1 MLIYSKLKSIRKVL
15 SLSQSDIEI
24 ETGLSQRDISQ
35 LENGKKK
42 FIPTAYIQFLNK
54 KNIPLN
60 LLFDDSFSLSD
71 FENTIAV
78 LASNNCKENCKDDC
92 KVIAENTLEGGK
104 TKGTESNVPENVQV
118 NVPIS
123 PIFLSESGKTKGA
136 NIIELPIIKSDNPE
150 MVSVPVVDISVAAG
164 HGFDNPDYMEEVDAI
179 YFPKSMIHSGQTYL
193 CVRIKG
199 ESMAP
204 TLQDGGYLVIRLLD
218 RSEWQSIREGYV
230 YVLSDIEG
238 RSYVKRLK
246 NRLSEHGFIVCTSDN
261 PDVTRY
267 RNFNL
272 FEHEINTVWYA
283 EWYISAKMPNI
294 HTHYYNKVNE
304 LEDKYDDIITQMQ
317 QMQKEIRALSQHS

>member
-1 MLIYSKLKSIRKVL
+1 MLIYNKLKTVRKVL
-15 SLSQSDIEI
+15 SLSQSDIEA

-54 KNIPLN
+54 KGIPLD

-71 FENTIAV
+71 FENNIR
-78 LASNNCKENCKDDC
+78 E
-92 KVIAENTLEGGK
+92 
-104 TKGTESNVPENVQV
+104 NVPTDVLID
-118 NVPIS
+118 VPTGHS
-123 PIFLSESGKTKGA
+123 FLSESGKTKSVSFGGYF
-136 NIIELPIIKSDNPE
+136 NDDLDPFFLPESGKSKSTDIIGFPIAKSENPE
-150 MVSVPVVDISVAAG
+150 LVGVPVVDISVAAG
-164 HGFDNPDYMEEVDAI
+164 SGFENPDYLTEVDAI
-179 YFPKSMIHSGQTYL
+179 YFPKSMIHDGKTYL

-218 RSEWQSIREGYV
+218 RSEWEFIREGHIYV
-230 YVLSDIEG
+230 VSDREG

-246 NRLSEHGFIVCTSDN
+246 NRLAKSGLIVCTSDN

-272 FEHEINTVWYA
+272 MEYELQTVWYA
-283 EWYISAKMPNI
+283 EWYVSAKMPNI
-294 HTHYYNKVNE
+294 HTTYYNKVSD
-304 LEDKYDDIITQMQ
+304 LEDKYDDILHLIQT
-317 QMQKEIRALSQHS
+317 MQKDIKALQQ

>member
-1 MLIYSKLKSIRKVL
+1 MLIYNKLKSTRRVL

-60 LLFDDSFSLSD
+60 LLFDDSFSLPD
-71 FENTIAV
+71 FEDAIATLSV
-78 LASNNCKENCKDDC
+78 KEGKEKGKEEG
-92 KVIAENTLEGGK
+92 KVSPENTLKSGK
-104 TKGTESNVPENVQV
+104 TNSSENNVQENVQE
-118 NVPIS
+118 NVPI
-123 PIFLSESGKTKGA
+123 PPLFLPESGKTKGA
-136 NIIELPIIKSDNPE
+136 NIIELPIVKNDNSD
-150 MVSVPVVDISVAAG
+150 MVGIPVVDISVAAG
-164 HGFDNPDYMEEVDAI
+164 HGFENPDYLSEVDAI
-179 YFPKSMIHSGQTYL
+179 YFPKSMMHNGKNYL

-218 RSEWQSIREGYV
+218 RSEWASIREGYV
-230 YVLSDIEG
+230 YVVSDIEG
-238 RSYVKRLK
+238 RAYVKRLK

-267 RNFNL
+267 RNFHL
-272 FEHEINTVWYA
+272 FENEINTVWYA
-283 EWYISAKMPNI
+283 EWYISAKIPNI

-304 LEDKYDDIITQMQ
+304 LEDKYDDIINQMQ
-317 QMQKEIRALSQHS
+317 QMQKEIRSLSQHN